1 MASSL
6 LPRLAMR
13 QSVRLVAQRRA
24 ASTTSEAA
32 NAASKGATAAKETAE
47 STVSKAQ
54 QGLSKVSS
62 SAGPALSKAAASAQ
76 NAVSNVGGRTGA
88 AINWVQGFIPHV
100 VYYGRVVGELGK
112 IIYTGR
118 GMQPPTIQTVQSYLT
133 PITNAVRNPSTFGS
147 QTAKAAERTA
157 ETAVNNPQSF
167 LTRLRN
173 LDSATLTQVGII
185 GAETI
190 GFFSIGEIIGRF
202 KIIGYRGGH
211 HEHH

>member
-1 MASSL
+1 MQAVVDGNLFSKKIGGGRVLPCRPTSCGKNTLSPASLCLPLPQLHHIRSFVPMASSL

-54 QGLSKVSS
+54 QGLSKVTS

-88 AINWVQGFIPHV
+88 AINWVQGRIRHLIS
-100 VYYGRVVGELGK
+100 R
-112 IIYTGR
+112 
-118 GMQPPTIQTVQSYLT
+118 SH
-133 PITNAVRNPSTFGS
+133 
-147 QTAKAAERTA
+147 
-157 ETAVNNPQSF
+157 
-167 LTRLRN
+167 
-173 LDSATLTQVGII
+173 
-185 GAETI
+185 
-190 GFFSIGEIIGRF
+190 
-202 KIIGYRGGH
+202 GH
-211 HEHH
+211 